1 VARLWRFR
9 SALAHGA
16 DTLTLSIIIAAASL
30 ASWIYLLA
38 GRGAFWRAQVL
49 EDRGTPE
56 PPGAWTPVKAVVPAR
71 NEAAL
76 IGESIGSL
84 LDLDYPGS
92 FGVILI
98 DDHSADATAARAK
111 TAAEQ
116 RGEDRL
122 TVLSGQVLGDGWTGK
137 LWAMKQGVDRAAAL
151 AEPPRY
157 VLFTDADI
165 GCAPDTL
172 MRLVARAEA
181 EGLVLTS
188 LMAKLRCES
197 LAEKALIPAFV
208 FFFQM
213 LYPFSWVNRRDCKIA
228 AAAGGCML
236 VRLDVLQRAGGL
248 GQIRNRL
255 IDDCALARLMKP
267 HGPIWLGLTERVQSL
282 RPYDEI
288 KDVAAM
294 VSRSAYEQLERSPL
308 LLAGTLAGMGVM
320 YLAPPIFTLAGSGIV
335 QGLGAA
341 AWLLMALAFQPMLRF
356 YRVNPGW
363 GILLPAI
370 ACAYM
375 VFTLHSAYQHAR
387 GRGGRWKGRAQA
399 NVSEAE

>member
-1 VARLWRFR
+1 MARLWRFR

-16 DTLTLSIIIAAASL
+16 DTLTLSILIAAASL
-30 ASWIYLLA
+30 AIWVHLLA
-38 GRGAFWRAQVL
+38 GRGAFWRAHVL
-49 EDRGTPE
+49 EDNGTPH
-56 PPGAWTPVKAVVPAR
+56 PPPAWPSVVAVVPAR
-71 NEAAL
+71 NEASL

-92 FGVILI
+92 FAVFLI
-98 DDHSADATAARAK
+98 DDHSGDATAALAE

-122 TVLSGQVLGDGWTGK
+122 TVLSGQALGDGWTGK
-137 LWAMKQGVDRAAAL
+137 LWAMKQGIDRAAAL

-165 GCAPDTL
+165 GFARDTL

-213 LYPFSWVNRRDCKIA
+213 LYPFSWVNRSDCKIA

-288 KDVAAM
+288 KDVGAM

-308 LLAGTLAGMGVM
+308 LLAGTAAGMAVT
-320 YLAPPIFTLAGSGIV
+320 YLAPPIFALAGSGLA

-341 AWLLMALAFQPMLRF
+341 AWLLMALAFQPMLRL

-370 ACAYM
+370 AYAYM

-387 GRGGRWKGRAQA
+387 GKGGRWKGRTQA

>member
-1 VARLWRFR
+1 VAQLWRFR
-9 SALAHGA
+9 SALPRGA
-16 DTLTLSIIIAAASL
+16 DKLTLSIIIAAASL
-30 ASWIYLLA
+30 ATWIYLLA

-49 EDRGTPE
+49 EDKGTPE
-56 PPGAWTPVKAVVPAR
+56 LPSAWPSVAAVVPAR
-71 NEAAL
+71 NEGEL
-76 IGESIGSL
+76 IEKSIGSL
-84 LDLDYPGS
+84 LDLDYPGT
-92 FGVILI
+92 FAVILI
-98 DDHSADATAARAK
+98 DDHSADATAALAK
-111 TAAEQ
+111 AAAEQ

-122 TVLSGQVLGDGWTGK
+122 TVLRGQAFADGWTGK
-137 LWAMKQGVDRAAAL
+137 LWAMKQGADSAAAL

-165 GCAPDTL
+165 GFAPDTL
-172 MRLVARAEA
+172 TRLVARAEA

-213 LYPFSWVNRRDCKIA
+213 LYPFSWVNRTDCKIA

-248 GQIRNRL
+248 DQIRNRL

-267 HGPIWLGLTERVQSL
+267 NGPIWLGLTMRVQSL

-308 LLAGTLAGMGVM
+308 LLAGAAAGMAVT
-320 YLAPPIFTLAGSGIV
+320 YLAPPIFALAGSGLV

-341 AWLLMALAFQPMLRF
+341 AWLLMALAFQPMLRL

-375 VFTLHSAYQHAR
+375 IFTLHSAYQHAR

>member
-1 VARLWRFR
+1 M
-9 SALAHGA
+9 
-16 DTLTLSIIIAAASL
+16 SIIIAAASL
-30 ASWIYLLA
+30 AIWVYLLA
-38 GRGAFWRAQVL
+38 GRGAFWRAHVL
-49 EDRGTPE
+49 EDKDTPQ
-56 PPGAWTPVKAVVPAR
+56 PLAAWPSVAAVVPAR

-76 IGESIGSL
+76 IGESVGSL
-84 LDLDYPGS
+84 LDLDYPGN
-92 FGVILI
+92 FAVILI
-98 DDHSADATAARAK
+98 DDHSADATAAMAE

-122 TVLSGQVLGDGWTGK
+122 TALSAQPLGDGWTGK
-137 LWAMKQGVDRAAAL
+137 LWAMKQGVDTVAAL

-165 GCAPDTL
+165 GFAPDTL
-172 MRLVARAEA
+172 TRLVARAEA

-213 LYPFSWVNRRDCKIA
+213 LYPFSWVNRPDCTIA

-248 GQIRNRL
+248 DQIRNRL

-267 HGPIWLGLTERVQSL
+267 NGPIWLGLTERVQSL
-282 RPYDEI
+282 RPYEEI

-308 LLAGTLAGMGVM
+308 LLAGTATGMAVT
-320 YLAPPIFTLAGSGIV
+320 YLAPPIFTLAGSGLV

-341 AWLLMALAFQPMLRF
+341 AWFLMTLAFQPMLRL

-399 NVSEAE
+399 NVSGTE

>member
-1 VARLWRFR
+1 MTGVQTC
-9 SALAHGA
+9 ALPI
-16 DTLTLSIIIAAASL
+16 S
-30 ASWIYLLA
+30 
-38 GRGAFWRAQVL
+38 
-49 EDRGTPE
+49 
-56 PPGAWTPVKAVVPAR
+56 
-71 NEAAL
+71 
-76 IGESIGSL
+76 
-84 LDLDYPGS
+84 
-92 FGVILI
+92 
-98 DDHSADATAARAK
+98 
-111 TAAEQ
+111 
-116 RGEDRL
+116 
-122 TVLSGQVLGDGWTGK
+122 GK
-137 LWAMKQGVDRAAAL
+137 LWAMKQGADHAEAL

-165 GCAPDTL
+165 AFAPDTL
-172 MRLVARAEA
+172 RRLVARAEA
-181 EGLVLTS
+181 EGLVLFS

-213 LYPFSWVNRRDCKIA
+213 LYPFSWVNRPDCKIA

-248 GQIRNRL
+248 DRIRNRL

-267 HGPIWLGLTERVQSL
+267 NGPIRLALTERVQSL

-294 VSRSAYEQLERSPL
+294 VSRSAYEQLGRSPL
-308 LLAGTLAGMGVM
+308 LLAGTAAGMAVT
-320 YLAPPIFTLAGSGIV
+320 YLAPPIFALAGSGLV
-335 QGLGAA
+335 QVLGAA
-341 AWLLMALAFQPMLRF
+341 AWLLMALAFQPTLRL
-356 YRVNPGW
+356 YRVSPGW

-375 VFTLHSAYQHAR
+375 VFTLYSAYQHAR
-387 GRGGRWKGRAQA
+387 GRGGRWKGRTQA

>member
-1 VARLWRFR
+1 M
-9 SALAHGA
+9 
-16 DTLTLSIIIAAASL
+16 SIIIAAASL
-30 ASWIYLLA
+30 AIWVYLLA
-38 GRGAFWRAQVL
+38 GRGAFWRAHVL
-49 EDRGTPE
+49 EDKDTPQ
-56 PPGAWTPVKAVVPAR
+56 PLAAWPSVAAVVPAR

-84 LDLDYPGS
+84 LDLDYPGN
-92 FGVILI
+92 FAVILI
-98 DDHSADATAARAK
+98 DDHSADATAAMAE

-122 TVLSGQVLGDGWTGK
+122 TVLSAQPLGDGWTGK

-165 GCAPDTL
+165 GFAPDTL
-172 MRLVARAEA
+172 TRLVARAEA

-213 LYPFSWVNRRDCKIA
+213 LYPFSWVNRPDCTIA

-248 GQIRNRL
+248 DQIRNRL

-267 HGPIWLGLTERVQSL
+267 NGPIWLGLTERVQSL

-308 LLAGTLAGMGVM
+308 LLAGTAAGMAVT
-320 YLAPPIFTLAGSGIV
+320 YLAPPIFTLAGSGLV

-341 AWLLMALAFQPMLRF
+341 AWFLMTLAFQPMLRL

-399 NVSEAE
+399 NVSETE

>member
-1 VARLWRFR
+1 
-9 SALAHGA
+9 LAYRI
-16 DTLTLSIIIAAASL
+16 DKLTVSIIIAAAGL

-49 EDRGTPE
+49 EDKDTPQ
-56 PPGAWTPVKAVVPAR
+56 PPPAWPTVAAIVPAR
-71 NEAAL
+71 DEAKL
-76 IGESIGSL
+76 ISKSIGSL
-84 LDLDYPGS
+84 LDLDYAGR
-92 FGVILI
+92 FEVILI
-98 DDHSADATAARAK
+98 DDHSADATAALAK
-111 TAAEQ
+111 AAAEQ

-122 TVLSGQVLGDGWTGK
+122 TVLSGQALDDGWTGK
-137 LWAMKQGVDRAAAL
+137 LWAMKQGIDRAAAL
-151 AEPPRY
+151 AESPRY

-165 GCAPDTL
+165 GFAPDMLT
-172 MRLVARAEA
+172 RLTARAEA

-197 LAEKALIPAFV
+197 MAEKALIPAFV

-213 LYPFSWVNRRDCKIA
+213 LYPFGWVNRPDCKMA

-236 VRLDVLQRAGGL
+236 VRLDVLQRGGGL
-248 GQIRNRL
+248 EKIRNRL

-267 HGPIWLGLTERVQSL
+267 HGPIWLGLSERVRSL
-282 RPYDEI
+282 RAYDGI

-308 LLAGTLAGMGVM
+308 LLAGTAAGMAM
-320 YLAPPIFTLAGSGIV
+320 TYLAPPIFALAGSGLV

-341 AWLLMALAFQPMLRF
+341 AWLLMALAFQPMLRL
-356 YRVNPGW
+356 YRVSPGW

-375 VFTLHSAYQHAR
+375 LFTLHSAYQHAR